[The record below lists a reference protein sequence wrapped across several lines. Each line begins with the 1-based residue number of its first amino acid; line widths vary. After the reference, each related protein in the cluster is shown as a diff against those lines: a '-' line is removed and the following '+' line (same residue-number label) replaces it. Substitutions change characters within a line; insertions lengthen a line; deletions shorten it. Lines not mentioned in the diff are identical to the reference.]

1 MKSFIQT
8 VLAVIVGLFIAG
20 LCCVLLTMCSMVAL
34 VASSESQTPTKAND
48 VLVIYPNGVVAETES
63 GFDISAM
70 VMGGFKMDE
79 APSLRQIVQAIDLA
93 ETDDN
98 IRGIYLCLDKMS
110 AAPATYQAIRN
121 RLETFKQ
128 NSGKWIVSYG
138 DSYGPAQYYT
148 ATVADSIFVN
158 PLGGIA
164 WGGMGGAMI
173 YYKSFFDK
181 YDIDVDVFRVG
192 KFKSAVEPYIT
203 DHMSEAN
210 RLQTL
215 TYMRDIWEEY
225 AGVVADRR
233 GLSPDSLEAWAN
245 RNLTFCK
252 ADEIP
257 AGFFDG
263 IRYRQ
268 DMYALVKQL
277 AGQKE
282 DEDFHGI
289 SVKEIITNAQKSDK
303 KDEVAVLYA
312 VGNIVDEGGNSGSAE
327 IVGETMIEEINSLAK
342 NDNVKAVVFRVNSPG
357 GSAYAS
363 EQMWYALQQLKA
375 RKPLVISMGD
385 YAASGGYYIST
396 PGQYIFAEPNTIT
409 GSIGVFG
416 VVPNAERLINSF
428 GLNVETVETHEHGA
442 IQPPLKQLDLDEKAM
457 IQHSV
462 EGTYDTFLTRVAD
475 GRGLSKDSVQEIAQ
489 GRVWTGK
496 RAIGIGLVDELGGLR
511 EAVAKAA
518 ELASLSEGD
527 YAVLN
532 YPAEKDP
539 FTAMLEGMKGGV
551 KLKVSSFLFD
561 RDGRIEQEINSLLN
575 QNPVQARMT
584 GVLAPM
590 K

>member
-1 MKSFIQT
+1 MKSFLKT
-8 VLAVIVGLFIAG
+8 VLAVLVGLFIAG
-20 LCCVLLTMCSMVAL
+20 LFSFLLTMCSMVAIM
-34 VASSESQTPTKAND
+34 ASSETKTPTKDND
-48 VLVIYPNGVVAETES
+48 VLVIYPNGEVAETEG

-70 VMGGFKMDE
+70 MMGGFSMNE

-93 ETDDN
+93 EKDDN
-98 IRGIYLCLDKMS
+98 VKGIYLCLDKMS

-121 RLETFKQ
+121 RLEAFKQ
-128 NSGKWIVSYG
+128 NSGKWIISYG

-148 ATVADSIFVN
+148 ATVADSIFIN
-158 PLGGIA
+158 PMGGIA

-173 YYKSFFDK
+173 YYKGFFDK
-181 YDIDVDVFRVG
+181 YNIDIDVFRVG

-203 DHMSEAN
+203 DQMSEAN
-210 RLQTL
+210 RLQTV
-215 TYMRDIWEEY
+215 TYMRDIWDEY
-225 AGVVADRR
+225 AGAVAAKR
-233 GLSPDSLEAWAN
+233 GLTSDSLEAWAN
-245 RNLTFCK
+245 RNLTFLRSGQL
-252 ADEIP
+252 P

-268 DMYALVKQL
+268 QMYPLVKQL

-289 SVKEIITNAQKSDK
+289 TVKEIITNAEKPDK
-303 KDEVAVLYA
+303 DRQVAVLYA
-312 VGNIVDEGGNSGSAE
+312 VGGIVDEAGNSGSAE
-327 IVGETMIEEINSLAK
+327 IVGETLIEEINSLAK
-342 NDNVKAVVFRVNSPG
+342 DDNVKAVVLRVNSPG

-363 EQMWYALQQLKA
+363 EQIWYALQQLKA
-375 RKPLVISMGD
+375 QKPLVISMGD

-416 VVPNAERLINSF
+416 VIPNVERLANSF
-428 GLNVETVETHEHGA
+428 GFKVETVETHEHGA
-442 IQPPLKQLDLDEKAM
+442 VQPPLKQLDPVEKAM

-462 EGTYDTFLTRVAD
+462 EDTYDTFLTRVSE
-475 GRGLSKDSVQEIAQ
+475 GRNMAKDSVQEIAQ

-496 RAIGIGLVDELGGLR
+496 RALGIGLVDELGGLK

-518 ELASLSEGD
+518 ELAGLSSGD
-527 YAVLN
+527 YAVNN
-532 YPAEKDP
+532 YPAETDP
-539 FTAMLEGMKGGV
+539 FTSLLESMKGGA
-551 KLKVSSFLFD
+551 KLKVGELLFGGD
-561 RDGRIEQEINSLLN
+561 SRISRELEMLIH

-584 GVLAPM
+584 EVLAPM